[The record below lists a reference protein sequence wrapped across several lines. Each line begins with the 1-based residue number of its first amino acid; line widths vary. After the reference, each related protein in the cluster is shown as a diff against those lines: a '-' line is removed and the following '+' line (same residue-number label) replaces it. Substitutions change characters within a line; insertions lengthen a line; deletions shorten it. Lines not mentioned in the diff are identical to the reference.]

1 MRHPR
6 IVISAL
12 PFLRVVRAAP
22 AGARRGGAQ
31 PRTGRGI
38 RYITGGADSGE
49 HDFWARREFGK
60 DSCV

>member
-12 PFLRVVRAAP
+12 ALLPVVRAAP
-22 AGARRGGAQ
+22 AGARRGGVQ

-49 HDFWARREFGK
+49 HDFWAHREFGN
-60 DSCV
+60 DSRV